1 MNRQVHLR
9 PRAEEDIDGQFV
21 YIAKHSSKAALRFL
35 AQVRSTIGRLAE
47 SPGLGIR
54 YSSIHPRLTNVL
66 VWKVDRFP
74 NHLLFYRQTEKGI
87 EVLRVL
93 HGARDIE
100 ALFDT
105 GEIEGPRN

>member
-1 MNRQVHLR
+1 MSRQAQLR
-9 PRAEEDIDGQFV
+9 PRAEEDIDSQFV
-21 YIAKHSSKAALRFL
+21 YIAKQSCEAAHRFL
-35 AQVRSTIGRLAE
+35 TQVRSTICRLVD

-54 YSSIHPRLTNVL
+54 YSSIHPRLTDVF
-66 VWKVDRFP
+66 VWKIDQFP
-74 NHLLFYRQTEKGI
+74 NHLLFYRQTEYGI

-105 GEIEGPRN
+105 GEIEGLQN